1 MASLALALSAG
12 LATQAAAR
20 NLVVNGSFEPQT
32 PGGSGLA
39 GWSIGGKSTDTPMP
53 LPPVAIAYG
62 QNSRY
67 PTGAQGEAVPA
78 DDAVSADPD
87 PAGDYGV
94 YFVADHADN
103 LSVYQEIYLTP
114 GSYDIGFDSYDT
126 YNGAQEPN
134 DANLTAQIA
143 GVTLA
148 DFNLSSVQPGSWST
162 HTGEAKITVAGEY
175 AVAFV
180 FNTKIFPAKDV
191 VIDRAYVVPDGNGAG
206 DLVPPHFF
214 PFGVPE
220 PASWSLMILGLGF
233 AGQRLRR
240 ETRRAPCR
248 ATSRPAHGP

>member
-1 MASLALALSAG
+1 MNIKWTMASLAFMLSAG
-12 LATQAAAR
+12 LATQAPAR

-39 GWSIGGKSTDTPMP
+39 GWSIGCKSTDTPMP

-67 PTGAQGEAVPA
+67 PTGAQGEAVPVDNA
-78 DDAVSADPD
+78 TSADPD
-87 PAGDYGV
+87 AAGDYGV

-103 LSVYQEIYLTP
+103 LSVYQEVYLNP

-126 YNGAQEPN
+126 YNGAQEPY
-134 DANLTAQIA
+134 DANLKAQIA

-148 DFNLSSVQPGSWST
+148 DFNLSTVQPGSWST
-162 HTGEAKITVAGEY
+162 HTGEAKVTVAGEY

-180 FNTKIFPAKDV
+180 FNTAIFPAKDV
-191 VIDRAYVVPDGNGAG
+191 VIDRVYVVPDSNGAG
-206 DLVPPHFF
+206 DLVPPRFF

-220 PASWSLMILGLGF
+220 PASWALMIMGLGF
-233 AGQRLRR
+233 VGQALRR
-240 ETRRAPCR
+240 ARRRAAP
-248 ATSRPAHGP
+248 GLVG

>member
-1 MASLALALSAG
+1 MNMRWATAGLALALGAG
-12 LATQAAAR
+12 LATQAAAE
-20 NLVVNGSFEPQT
+20 NLVINGSFEPQT

-62 QNSRY
+62 QYSRY

-87 PAGDYGV
+87 PAGNYGV

-103 LSVYQEIYLTP
+103 LSVYQGIYLTP

-126 YNGAQEPN
+126 YNGAQEPY

-143 GVTLA
+143 DVTLA
-148 DFNLSSVQPGSWST
+148 DFNLSTVQPGSWST
-162 HTGEAKITVAGEY
+162 HTGEAKVTVAGEY

-180 FNTKIFPAKDV
+180 FNTTTFPAKDV
-191 VIDRAYVVPDGNGAG
+191 VIDRVYVIPDGNGAG
-206 DLVPPHFF
+206 DLVPPRFF
-214 PFGVPE
+214 PFGVVPE
-220 PASWSLMILGLGF
+220 PAGWSLMILGLGF
-233 AGQRLRR
+233 VGHGLRR
-240 ETRRAPCR
+240 QKRRTPTA
-248 ATSRPAHGP
+248 A